1 MNPTPAAEN
10 LALAA
15 MRDVVVFWNVG
26 ERSVADIIY
35 AACDLLVAG
44 IDGPALR
51 ELAAVPID
59 EIESEDS
66 LRLEHLLE
74 FGVPLSAALDE
85 LGLSFPPRYSDAAEC
100 EALSAMAARAV
111 AGTITPAVLA
121 DWAHTT
127 FSHDGAGGRLSFLHD
142 DYTLLDY
149 NGNTTEDVDAEVM
162 AEARRIVAHN
172 ENTPGPTG
180 PGVLRRSM
188 NQWW

>member
-1 MNPTPAAEN
+1 MNPTPAAQN
-10 LALAA
+10 MALAA

-26 ERSVADIIY
+26 ERSVADIVY

-51 ELAAVPID
+51 ELAAVSVD
-59 EIESEDS
+59 EIEYELGD
-66 LRLEHLLE
+66 
-74 FGVPLSAALDE
+74 PLSAALDE

-100 EALSAMAARAV
+100 EALSAMAPRAL

-127 FSHDGAGGRLSFLHD
+127 FSHYGAGRHLSFLCD

-162 AEARRIVAHN
+162 AEARRIVSHN
-172 ENTPGPTG
+172 ESTPGP
-180 PGVLRRSM
+180 
-188 NQWW
+188 

>member
-1 MNPTPAAEN
+1 MNPTPAAQN
-10 LALAA
+10 MALAA

-26 ERSVADIIY
+26 ERSVVDIVY

-51 ELAAVPID
+51 ELAAVSVD
-59 EIESEDS
+59 EIEYELGD
-66 LRLEHLLE
+66 
-74 FGVPLSAALDE
+74 PLSAALDE

-100 EALSAMAARAV
+100 EALSAMAARAL

-127 FSHDGAGGRLSFLHD
+127 FSHYGAGRHLSFLCD

-162 AEARRIVAHN
+162 AEARRIVSHN
-172 ENTPGPTG
+172 ASTPGP
-180 PGVLRRSM
+180 
-188 NQWW
+188 

>member
-1 MNPTPAAEN
+1 MNPTPAAQN
-10 LALAA
+10 MALAA

-26 ERSVADIIY
+26 ERSVADIVY

-51 ELAAVPID
+51 ELAAVSVD
-59 EIESEDS
+59 EIEYELGD
-66 LRLEHLLE
+66 
-74 FGVPLSAALDE
+74 PLSAALDE

-100 EALSAMAARAV
+100 EALSAMAARAL
-111 AGTITPAVLA
+111 AGTITPAVRA

-127 FSHDGAGGRLSFLHD
+127 FSHYGAGRHLSFLCD

-162 AEARRIVAHN
+162 AEARRIVSHN
-172 ENTPGPTG
+172 ESTPGP
-180 PGVLRRSM
+180 
-188 NQWW
+188 

>member
-1 MNPTPAAEN
+1 MNPTPAAQN
-10 LALAA
+10 MALAA

-26 ERSVADIIY
+26 ERSVADIVY

-51 ELAAVPID
+51 ELAAVSVD
-59 EIESEDS
+59 EIEYELGD
-66 LRLEHLLE
+66 
-74 FGVPLSAALDE
+74 PLSAALDE

-100 EALSAMAARAV
+100 EALSAMAARAL

-127 FSHDGAGGRLSFLHD
+127 FSHYGAGRHLSFLCD

-162 AEARRIVAHN
+162 AEARRIVSHN
-172 ENTPGPTG
+172 ESTPGP
-180 PGVLRRSM
+180 
-188 NQWW
+188 

>member
-1 MNPTPAAEN
+1 MNPTPAAQN
-10 LALAA
+10 MALAA

-26 ERSVADIIY
+26 ERSVADIVY

-51 ELAAVPID
+51 ELAAVSVD
-59 EIESEDS
+59 EIEYELGD
-66 LRLEHLLE
+66 
-74 FGVPLSAALDE
+74 PLSAALDE

-100 EALSAMAARAV
+100 EALSAMAARAL

-127 FSHDGAGGRLSFLHD
+127 FSHYGAGRYLSFLYD

-162 AEARRIVAHN
+162 AEARRIVSNN
-172 ENTPGPTG
+172 ESTPGP
-180 PGVLRRSM
+180 
-188 NQWW
+188 